1 MMKKLLVLLLVLA
14 VVCSMAFV
22 FTACNDGTGDQGD
35 QGDQDDVG
43 GGSGSV
49 GGDEGDGDT
58 GDQGGDDGEGFNQE
72 FKDSDVSVAG
82 PEDDAAKGDKN
93 DQYTEVGK

>member
-1 MMKKLLVLLLVLA
+1 MMKKLLALLLVLA

-49 GGDEGDGDT
+49 GGDEGD
-58 GDQGGDDGEGFNQE
+58 DDGEGFNQE

-82 PEDDAAKGDKN
+82 PEDDAAKGDKD

>member
-1 MMKKLLVLLLVLA
+1 MKKLLALLLVLA

-35 QGDQDDVG
+35 QGGQDDV
-43 GGSGSV
+43 
-49 GGDEGDGDT
+49 
-58 GDQGGDDGEGFNQE
+58 GGDDGEGFNQE